1 MEGMKWEVAM
11 PRWNRLGPFSSSLFS
26 ITLGAITLV
35 LGGCGGHCSGIVPCV
50 IVEIQIS
57 PTNPSV
63 ALGSTQQFKVSGDYL
78 DGFVADVSSNVTWSS
93 SDTTIATISP
103 VGLATALKT
112 GSTTITATSKG
123 TQRLTDS
130 TTLTVTPP
138 PTLVS
143 VVLTPANPSVQAG
156 NTAQFKATGTFSD
169 GSTTDIT
176 SSATWS
182 SSDTTLATISGSG
195 LAMAAAIGRPR
206 VTATSGS
213 VSAST
218 TLIVVTSATS
228 AVTPR
233 FAYVTNLGDDTL
245 SKYTVNAAT
254 GQLRGNG
261 YIQTGSHPNSL
272 CLDPSGKF
280 AYVTNN
286 IANDVSAFV
295 VDSISGSLTPV
306 SGSPFATGSSP
317 FTVIVEPSGTFAYVT
332 NNQPPFNISAYAIDR
347 NTGALSAVPGSPFA
361 TGASP
366 AFVAVDP
373 QGKFAYVTSFS
384 SGTIWAYSIDA
395 GSGALAPISGSPF
408 AAGTEPETI
417 TLDPTGH
424 FAYTINQ
431 NSNTVSAF
439 SVDPSTGAL
448 APLGGSPFPT
458 GASPFHFTLDP
469 SGKFAFVAN
478 GVSNNVSAYMVN
490 ATTGALAEVAGS
502 PYAAGMEPAWLTV
515 DPSGKFLYVSA
526 ELSNDVTTYGIDGTS
541 GVLTNLR
548 TVRARPGARAIAVS
562 RGSAAVT
569 YTPTFAYVANQN
581 SNNVSMYAIN
591 ATTGA
596 LTSTGAVAAGT
607 QPVSVAVAP
616 SGRLA
621 YVANLCGSVSCSG
634 NGNVSAYTIDGST
647 GALNTVPGSAFA
659 AGSSPRSVA
668 VDPSGRFAYVAN
680 SGSSDVS
687 AYTID
692 STTGALTS
700 VAGSPFTAGT
710 TPFSVTVDPSGRF
723 AYVANLGSGS
733 VSGNVSAYTIDR
745 STGALSPVPGSPFVA
760 GSFPSSVA
768 VDSSGEFA
776 YVVNECGNIFC
787 SLIGS
792 VSAYTIDSS
801 TGALSP
807 IAASPFA
814 TGMSPRSV
822 AVHPSSRF
830 AYVANGSSSDVSAY
844 TGDSSTGALTPVP
857 ASPFAAGAGPR
868 SAAVDPSGKFAYVA
882 NQCGDFACTVNG
894 NVSAYTIDS
903 STGALTPISASP
915 FAAGAFALSVA
926 IAGTIQ

>member
-1 MEGMKWEVAM
+1 M
-11 PRWNRLGPFSSSLFS
+11 PRRNRFR
-26 ITLGAITLV
+26 
-35 LGGCGGHCSGIVPCV
+35 CSGLAVLIAVGLAGLSLAGCNNSLTRCKPVGFGGSGCDPIFLV
-50 IVEIQIS
+50 SIQIS
-57 PTNPSV
+57 PADSSV
-63 ALGSTQQFKVSGDYL
+63 IVGSAQQLRATGKWDDGSTGDITRSVSW
-78 DGFVADVSSNVTWSS
+78 NS
-93 SDTTIATISP
+93 SDTAKATIDSS
-103 VGLATALKT
+103 GLATTIELGRPK
-112 GSTTITATSKG
+112 ITAT
-123 TQRLTDS
+123 
-130 TTLTVTPP
+130 TP
-138 PTLVS
+138 
-143 VVLTPANPSVQAG
+143 
-156 NTAQFKATGTFSD
+156 D
-169 GSTTDIT
+169 GSIT
-176 SSATWS
+176 SSTRLIIVGGGKS
-182 SSDTTLATISGSG
+182 
-195 LAMAAAIGRPR
+195 AA
-206 VTATSGS
+206 
-213 VSAST
+213 
-218 TLIVVTSATS
+218 
-228 AVTPR
+228 PR
-233 FAYVTNLGDDTL
+233 FAYVTNLNDDTL
-245 SKYTVNAAT
+245 SIYTVNAGT

-347 NTGALSAVPGSPFA
+347 STGALSAVSGSPFA

-384 SGTIWAYSIDA
+384 SGTIWVYSIDA
-395 GSGALAPISGSPF
+395 GSGALVPISGSPF

-431 NSNTVSAF
+431 NSDTVSAF

-526 ELSNDVTTYGIDGTS
+526 ELSNDVTTYGIDATS

-581 SNNVSMYAIN
+581 SNSVSMYAIN

-596 LTSTGAVAAGT
+596 LTSTGTVAAGT

-668 VDPSGRFAYVAN
+668 VDPSGRFAYAAN

-700 VAGSPFTAGT
+700 VAGS
-710 TPFSVTVDPSGRF
+710 
-723 AYVANLGSGS
+723 
-733 VSGNVSAYTIDR
+733 
-745 STGALSPVPGSPFVA
+745 
-760 GSFPSSVA
+760 
-768 VDSSGEFA
+768 
-776 YVVNECGNIFC
+776 
-787 SLIGS
+787 
-792 VSAYTIDSS
+792 
-801 TGALSP
+801 
-807 IAASPFA
+807 
-814 TGMSPRSV
+814 
-822 AVHPSSRF
+822 
-830 AYVANGSSSDVSAY
+830 
-844 TGDSSTGALTPVP
+844 
-857 ASPFAAGAGPR
+857 
-868 SAAVDPSGKFAYVA
+868 
-882 NQCGDFACTVNG
+882 
-894 NVSAYTIDS
+894 
-903 STGALTPISASP
+903 
-915 FAAGAFALSVA
+915 
-926 IAGTIQ
+926 